1 MMRVTNSTLLALLV
15 LSVGCSA
22 DIKRLSVSG
31 TVSID
36 GKPIENCLLVFQ
48 SKDGGSNLGSTAIVS
63 RGEFSLKDEVGLA
76 EGEYAVIVMEN
87 QPDLEEYEERKA
99 KDPRKALNQLRIPAR
114 YRSTSDLT
122 VSVTSPNQKFDLVL
136 QSK

>member
-1 MMRVTNSTLLALLV
+1 MRVTNSTLLALLV

-63 RGEFSLKDEVGLA
+63 RGEFSLKDEVSWRTNLTWKS
-76 EGEYAVIVMEN
+76 MKN
-87 QPDLEEYEERKA
+87 A
-99 KDPRKALNQLRIPAR
+99 KQRIPER
-114 YRSTSDLT
+114 R
-122 VSVTSPNQKFDLVL
+122 
-136 QSK
+136 